1 MIQSVEDYHEG
12 VAVFNT
18 NEVKLVHKFKQGSNH
33 SMVREKNGI
42 YIVDLFSQ
50 RGIEARTRYDNLES
64 AKKVAEDWVLNK

>member
-18 NEVKLVHKFKQGSNH
+18 DEIKLIQEFSHGAIKSI
-33 SMVREKNGI
+33 VREKGGI
-42 YIVDLFSQ
+42 YIVDLYTH

-64 AKKVAEDWVLNK
+64 AKRVAEDWVLNK

>member
-18 NEVKLVHKFKQGSNH
+18 DEIKHIQEFSHGAIKSI
-33 SMVREKNGI
+33 VREKDGI
-42 YIVDLFSQ
+42 YIVDLFSH

-64 AKKVAEDWVLNK
+64 AKQVAEEWVLNK